1 MAKDKCLLR
10 LEDLLSKSSLN
21 AVRKDEIVSAIK
33 EAKARRGLSRIDD
46 IDVDSVAKE
55 VSEQIKLQKLINK
68 RNALEDEI
76 KIRNAVDFIFE
87 DFANDPAEGLIAYSV
102 GSNLIAKGAKSSV
115 AAHQHAV
122 VGQLVGAWETKL
134 KELGLEEIF
143 TKGLD
148 DIAEPELQLR
158 ITKVIEQLSKKTEME
173 QRSGLQGVVDGETN
187 PKIIKLAEAM
197 EEFSELI
204 RNKLNDRG
212 ANIGKIWGY
221 IIRQSHDPYLVR
233 DAAKVLGLNLDDIKV
248 DPSLQKFKKDINYN
262 KNYTAWKNY
271 VLPKLDKD
279 RTFAEVDDV
288 DEFMLSVYNT
298 LVGNKYLLSD
308 GSQYAFGAKL
318 ADNKADK
325 SKMKRVLH
333 FKNGTE
339 WFEYN
344 NNFGVGNLKESFL
357 SGLQTAGRN
366 IGIMERLG
374 TKPSQNFDKIRYAV
388 QKRMEQ
394 QGRDTTSVARGEKF
408 DKFIKVIDGSIYTTG
423 SFNGARYSAIARALA
438 SMASLG
444 GATISAAADIGIFA
458 SEMRHQGKSF
468 LSGLKDAFVA
478 LSTIKNSEQRKQ
490 LAKIYGLMTDNTIYD
505 VSARHQ
511 VGDNLSKGWTNV
523 QRFFFK
529 VNLLSWWTNTL
540 KQSAMLGMSH
550 YYALQR
556 GLNFN
561 QLNKPLQSLFKTYDI
576 DSVKWDIIR
585 KQGMEKVEDGTEFL
599 NIEKLDQISDAD
611 IKKIVGIED
620 LSKRELKIEKEK
632 FKASISAMLLDRTTT
647 AVIEPDA
654 RVKGEM
660 TRSTIAGTLGGEA
673 IRFLGQFKA
682 FPISIVQRV
691 VGRELGVRKVDK
703 LRGNVGLVTMLA
715 SSVAFGYMSM
725 TIKDLLKGRS
735 PRELNYRTMLDA
747 MLQGGGLGIYG
758 DLIFRETRTA
768 MEKAGV
774 ILGPVPSTALEL
786 LQAITY
792 GVTGEGKLA
801 ARSTYRAIKQN
812 IPFLNLFYI
821 KTGFDYLFGYTIQEL
836 LSPGSLKR
844 IEKDLKKEYDQDFIF
859 PKPSSYVNRF

>member
-10 LEDLLSKSSLN
+10 IEDLLTKSNLN
-21 AVRKDEIVSAIK
+21 AVRKDEIISAIK

-46 IDVDSVAKE
+46 IDVDSVSKE

-76 KIRNAVDFIFE
+76 KIRNAVDFVFE
-87 DFANDPAEGLIAYSV
+87 DFADNPAEGLNAYLV
-102 GSNLIAKGAKSSV
+102 GSNKLAKGARSSV

-122 VGQLVGAWETKL
+122 VGQLIGAWETKL
-134 KELGLEEIF
+134 KELDLEEIF
-143 TKGLD
+143 IKGLD
-148 DIAEPELQLR
+148 DISEPELQLR

-173 QRSGLQGVVDGETN
+173 QRAGIKGVVEGETN

-197 EEFSELI
+197 EDFSELI
-204 RNKLNDRG
+204 RTKLNDRG

-233 DAAKVLGLNLDDIKV
+233 DAAKVLGLNLDDIKA
-248 DPSLQKFKKDINYN
+248 DPNLKSKKDINYN
-262 KNYTAWKNY
+262 KNYTAWKEY
-271 VLPKLDKD
+271 VMPKLDKD
-279 RTFAEVDDV
+279 RTFAEADNI
-288 DEFMLSVYNT
+288 DEFMMSVYNT

-325 SKMKRVLH
+325 AKMKRVLH

-344 NNFGVGNLKESFL
+344 NKFGVGNLKESFL

-374 TKPSQNFDKIRYAV
+374 TRPSQNFDKIRYAV
-388 QKRMEQ
+388 QKRIEAE
-394 QGRDTTSVARGEKF
+394 GRDTTSVAKGAKF
-408 DKFIKVIDGSIYTTG
+408 DKFMKVVDGSIYTVEDFG
-423 SFNGARYSAIARALA
+423 VARYSAIARSLA

-444 GATISAAADIGIFA
+444 GATISAAADIGIYA
-458 SEMRHQGKSF
+458 SEMRHQGRTF
-468 LSGLKDAFVA
+468 LGGIAEAFTA
-478 LSTIKNSEQRKQ
+478 LSTIKNSKRRKEIV
-490 LAKIYGLMTDNTIYD
+490 KIYGLMNDNTIYD
-505 VSARHQ
+505 VSGRHQ

-540 KQSAMLGMSH
+540 KQSAMLGMSN
-550 YYALQR
+550 YYALQK
-556 GLNFN
+556 GLNFD
-561 QLNKPLQSLFKTYDI
+561 QLNDSLKSLFKTYNI

-585 KQGMEKVEDGTEFL
+585 KQGMEKAEDGTEFL
-599 NIEKLDQISDAD
+599 NIGKLDQISDAD

-620 LSKRELKIEKEK
+620 LSKRELRIEKEK
-632 FKASISAMLLDRTTT
+632 FKASISAMLLDRSTT

-660 TRSTIAGTLGGEA
+660 TRGTLAGTTGGEA

-682 FPISIVQRV
+682 FPISIIQRV
-691 VGRELGVRKVDK
+691 VGRELGVIKGGDK
-703 LRGNVGLVTMLA
+703 MKGSIGLVTMLA
-715 SSVAFGYMSM
+715 SSIAFGYMSM
-725 TIKDLLKGRS
+725 TIKDLLKGRT
-735 PRELNYRTMLDA
+735 PRELNYRTMLDSL
-747 MLQGGGLGIYG
+747 LQGGGLGLYG

-768 MEKAGV
+768 MEKAGT
-774 ILGPVPSTALEL
+774 ILGPIPNTAMEL
-786 LQAITY
+786 LQAITHAID
-792 GVTGEGKLA
+792 GEGKLA
-801 ARSTYRAIKQN
+801 AKSTYRAVKQN

-844 IEKDLKKEYDQDFIF
+844 VEKKLKKEYNQDFIF

>member
-21 AVRKDEIVSAIK
+21 AVRKDEIISAIK

-46 IDVDSVAKE
+46 IDVDSVSKE

-87 DFANDPAEGLIAYSV
+87 DFADNPAEGLNAYLV
-102 GSNLIAKGAKSSV
+102 GSNKIAKGAKSSV

-122 VGQLVGAWETKL
+122 VGQLIGAWETKL
-134 KELGLEEIF
+134 KELGIEDIF
-143 TKGLD
+143 IKGLD

-158 ITKVIEQLSKKTEME
+158 VTKVIEQLSKKTEME

-248 DPSLQKFKKDINYN
+248 DPNLKNKKDINYN

-279 RTFAEVDDV
+279 RTFADIENV
-288 DEFMLSVYNT
+288 DEFLTSVYNT

-318 ADNKADK
+318 ADSTADK
-325 SKMKRVLH
+325 AKMKRVLH

-344 NNFGVGNLKESFL
+344 NKFGVGNLKESFL

-374 TKPSQNFDKIRYAV
+374 TRPSQNFDKIRYAV
-388 QKRMEQ
+388 QKRMEAE
-394 QGRDTTSVARGEKF
+394 GRDTTSVSKGSKF
-408 DKFIKVIDGSIYTTG
+408 DKFMKVIDGSIYTVENFG
-423 SFNGARYSAIARALA
+423 VARYSAIARALA

-444 GATISAAADIGIFA
+444 GATISAAADIGIYA
-458 SEMRHQGKSF
+458 SEMRHQGKTF
-468 LSGLKDAFVA
+468 LGGIADAFIALSKMKNTARRNDIAKISGLMF
-478 LSTIKNSEQRKQ
+478 
-490 LAKIYGLMTDNTIYD
+490 DNTIYE
-505 VSARHQ
+505 VAGRHQ

-529 VNLLSWWTNTL
+529 INLLSWWTNTL
-540 KQSAMLGMSH
+540 KQSALLGMSN
-550 YYALQR
+550 YYALQK
-556 GLNFN
+556 GLNFD
-561 QLNKPLQSLFKTYDI
+561 QLNPALKSLFKTYDI

-585 KQGMEKVEDGTEFL
+585 KQGMEKAEDGTEFL
-599 NIEKLDQISDAD
+599 NIGQLDQISDAD

-620 LSKRELKIEKEK
+620 LSKRELRIEKEK
-632 FKASISAMLLDRTTT
+632 FKASISAMLLDRTST

-660 TRSTIAGTLGGEA
+660 TQGFLAGTKLGEA

-682 FPISIVQRV
+682 FPISVIQRV
-691 VGRELGVRKVDK
+691 VGREIGVIKGGERLK
-703 LRGNVGLVTMLA
+703 GSIGLVTMLA
-715 SSVAFGYMSM
+715 SSLAFGYMSM
-725 TIKDLLKGRS
+725 TIKDLLKGRT
-735 PRELNYRTMLDA
+735 PRELNYRTMLDSL
-747 MLQGGGLGIYG
+747 LQGGGLGIYG
-758 DLIFRETRTA
+758 DLIFRETKTA
-768 MEKAGV
+768 MEKAGTL
-774 ILGPVPSTALEL
+774 LGPIPNTALEL

-792 GVTGEGKLA
+792 GINGEGKLA

-844 IEKDLKKEYDQDFIF
+844 VEKKLKKEYNQDFIF